1 MTRHF
6 GWPEFLFILSAL
18 RWTIAL
24 SLIAFFGGGILGVI
38 VAALR
43 TAPSRIAQWSMIA
56 FIELFQG
63 TPVLMQLFVAYY
75 GLSVLL
81 DVNIDPWP
89 AVTIAL
95 TLHAAAFLG
104 EIWRGSI
111 EAIPIGQ
118 WEAAKTLGLGR
129 IATLRLIIL
138 PQALRI
144 SMPAT
149 VGFLVQ
155 LIKSTAIASIIGFV
169 EVTRAGQLMSNVTFQ
184 PLTIYPIV
192 AGLYFILC
200 WPLSLLSQHM
210 ERRMDIHIGGPQY
223 L

>member
-95 TLHAAAFLG
+95 ICTPPPSSAKSGAAASKPSPSANGKPPKPSASAASPRCASLSSP
-104 EIWRGSI
+104 RRCASPCPQPSGS
-111 EAIPIGQ
+111 
-118 WEAAKTLGLGR
+118 WY
-129 IATLRLIIL
+129 
-138 PQALRI
+138 
-144 SMPAT
+144 
-149 VGFLVQ
+149 
-155 LIKSTAIASIIGFV
+155 
-169 EVTRAGQLMSNVTFQ
+169 N
-184 PLTIYPIV
+184 
-192 AGLYFILC
+192 
-200 WPLSLLSQHM
+200 
-210 ERRMDIHIGGPQY
+210 
-223 L
+223 

>member
-1 MTRHF
+1 MY
-6 GWPEFLFILSAL
+6 I
-18 RWTIAL
+18 
-24 SLIAFFGGGILGVI
+24 GGGILGVI

-111 EAIPIGQ
+111 EAIPVGQ

-210 ERRMDIHIGGPQY
+210 ERRMDIHVGGPQY